1 MTLVLIG
8 EGDGGEV
15 TGDKAAKQ
23 VTAVYVCNSAFITEK
38 LLDIFDEVY
47 YTVNKLRKSGK
58 SKKGN
63 LTNFKG
69 KTMTQLS

>member
-38 LLDIFDEVY
+38 LLDIFDEGPRHVDI
-47 YTVNKLRKSGK
+47 
-58 SKKGN
+58 
-63 LTNFKG
+63 
-69 KTMTQLS
+69 